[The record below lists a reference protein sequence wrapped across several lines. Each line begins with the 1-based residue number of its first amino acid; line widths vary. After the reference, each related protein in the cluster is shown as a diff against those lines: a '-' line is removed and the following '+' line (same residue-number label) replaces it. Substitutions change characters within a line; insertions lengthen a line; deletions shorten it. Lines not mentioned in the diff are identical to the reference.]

1 MSNPMIPNRF
11 RQDLL
16 QGKTLIGC
24 WAALCNPIATEVLGV
39 AGFDWLLLDGEHA
52 PNDISTFVP
61 QLMALK
67 GSKSAPVVRP
77 PFNEPVVILS
87 LIHI

>member
-52 PNDISTFVP
+52 PNDI
-61 QLMALK
+61 
-67 GSKSAPVVRP
+67 
-77 PFNEPVVILS
+77 
-87 LIHI
+87 